1 MLSSYQIADVITC
14 FPPHQQ
20 HGGNKLDYATG
31 AVWIVWLKYRKR
43 STRWKIMCGELITHT
58 FWVLLQ
64 TPVLSPPLKSSSSS
78 VWHLSMRLSLPAP
91 FESTQRAR
99 EMTRAVTSSV
109 ASHGERQWIQ
119 WTVAMCRQTRGQSP
133 GSWLTQ
139 PQPGLSRQLGS
150 L

>member
-1 MLSSYQIADVITC
+1 
-14 FPPHQQ
+14 
-20 HGGNKLDYATG
+20 
-31 AVWIVWLKYRKR
+31 
-43 STRWKIMCGELITHT
+43 MCGELITHT

-91 FESTQRAR
+91 FESTQQAR

-109 ASHGERQWIQ
+109 ATHGERQWIQ
-119 WTVAMCRQTRGQSP
+119 WIVAMCRQTRGQSP

-150 L
+150 LELPASVAPSVSSEDLQKRDNKHSVNTHMHISFIDACSSRTNHT